1 MAPLSPEAK
10 EKLLARLKAGREN
23 HKALR
28 AKNPDHKPRKPRK
41 KKDADKVVDDPL
53 ANKPR
58 GEGVAPIDGAK
69 AGDKNVVAEAPV
81 DPLPVMTSK
90 IDVPNLP
97 EDKKK
102 VLKNP
107 EAEPEAPAQ
116 GKGLSATGKPE
127 KYNANELLRTE
138 ETGMQSIES
147 MLPGQKESIKKT
159 LRKNKKIDPL
169 APVANPNPADKTVKN
184 VIKHVPDV
192 KAIEARAPFSMSA
205 VKKLLYQ

>member
-1 MAPLSPEAK
+1 MAMSPEAK
-10 EKLLARLKAGREN
+10 AALLARLKAGRSKHAEMRKSDPN
-23 HKALR
+23 
-28 AKNPDHKPRKPRK
+28 HKPRKPRK
-41 KKDADKVVDDPL
+41 KKDDDKVVDDPL

-58 GEGVAPIDGAK
+58 GENVAPIDGAK
-69 AGDKNVVAEAPV
+69 AGAQNVVSDAPV

-102 VLKNP
+102 ILKNP
-107 EAEPEAPAQ
+107 EGEPKAPVQ

-127 KYNANELLRTE
+127 RYNDNELLRTE
-138 ETGMQSIES
+138 ETGMQAIES

-169 APVANPNPADKTVKN
+169 APVAAPNPADKTVKN

-192 KAIEARAPFSMSA
+192 KALEARAPFSMSA
-205 VKKLLYQ
+205 VRKLLYQ

>member
-1 MAPLSPEAK
+1 MAMSPEAK
-10 EKLLARLKAGREN
+10 AALLARLKNG
-23 HKALR
+23 R
-28 AKNPDHKPRKPRK
+28 AKHAEMRKADPNHKPRKPRK
-41 KKDADKVVDDPL
+41 KKDADKVIDNPIAD
-53 ANKPR
+53 KPR
-58 GEGVAPIDGAK
+58 GENIAPIDGAK
-69 AGDKNVVAEAPV
+69 ASAQNVVSDAPV

-107 EAEPEAPAQ
+107 KTEPEAPVQ

-127 KYNANELLRTE
+127 KYNANELIRSE
-138 ETGMQSIES
+138 ETGMQAIES

-169 APVANPNPADKTVKN
+169 APVAAPNPPEKTTNN

-192 KAIEARAPFSMSA
+192 KALEARAPFSMSA
-205 VKKLLYQ
+205 VRKLLYQ